1 MAALPLQDR
10 VVIVTGASRGI
21 GRAIAFHLAALG
33 ARIVVNYVS
42 SSAKADRVAAE
53 INSSSAT
60 GSGLRAIAW
69 RADVSN
75 PEQVKSLFDTA
86 EQTFGAQV
94 HIMVN
99 CAGIS
104 DPTYPYIADTSLEI
118 FDQIFSVNTR
128 GSFLCCREAAIRVK
142 RGGGGRIILIS
153 STAVAAATAGIG
165 AYTASKAA
173 VEAMTKVAAKE
184 LRGSRITV
192 NCIAPGA
199 TATEMLYGGMDEE
212 AVKRVI
218 EKCPLGR
225 VGEPKDVASFVGFLA
240 SDEGEW
246 INGQVTLVNGGIV

>member
-1 MAALPLQDR
+1 MASESGPAVAALPLQDR

-21 GRAIAFHLAALG
+21 GQAIAFHLAALG

-60 GSGLRAIAW
+60 GSGSGLRAIAW
-69 RADVSN
+69 RADVSD

-118 FDQIFSVNTR
+118 FDQIFRSL
-128 GSFLCCREAAIRVK
+128 FYLFYE
-142 RGGGGRIILIS
+142 IS
-153 STAVAAATAGIG
+153 
-165 AYTASKAA
+165 
-173 VEAMTKVAAKE
+173 
-184 LRGSRITV
+184 
-192 NCIAPGA
+192 
-199 TATEMLYGGMDEE
+199 
-212 AVKRVI
+212 
-218 EKCPLGR
+218 
-225 VGEPKDVASFVGFLA
+225 
-240 SDEGEW
+240 
-246 INGQVTLVNGGIV
+246 